1 MKSQDDL
8 EALANSKAFSLDV
21 VDLSTEDQ
29 AIGGAGTEG
38 AIKGMEKGDE
48 KYDMKGLIGD

>member
-21 VDLSTEDQ
+21 VDL
-29 AIGGAGTEG
+29 
-38 AIKGMEKGDE
+38 DE

>member
-38 AIKGMEKGDE
+38 AIKGIKKGDE